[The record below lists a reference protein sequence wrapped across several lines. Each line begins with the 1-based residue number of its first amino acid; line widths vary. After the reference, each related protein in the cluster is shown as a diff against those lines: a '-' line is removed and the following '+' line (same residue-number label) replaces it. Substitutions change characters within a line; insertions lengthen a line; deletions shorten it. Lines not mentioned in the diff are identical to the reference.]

1 MTGQLQPV
9 RGGRVYIGVQ
19 PCNGQ
24 CHKMVGYGHCS
35 RCESDD
41 LNLWCPACSAQVDY
55 EDGRE
60 VPPRGAS

>member
-1 MTGQLQPV
+1 MTAEDAAILAGETAV
-9 RGGRVYIGVQ
+9 E
-19 PCNGQ
+19 PCNGR
-24 CHKMVGYGHCS
+24 CHKIVGAGHCA

-41 LNLWCPACSAQVDY
+41 MRLWCPACSAQVDY